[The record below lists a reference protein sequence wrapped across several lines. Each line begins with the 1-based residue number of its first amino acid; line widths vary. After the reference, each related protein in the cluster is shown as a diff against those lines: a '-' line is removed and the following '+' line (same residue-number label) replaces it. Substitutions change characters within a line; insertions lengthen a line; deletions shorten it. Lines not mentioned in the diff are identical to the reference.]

1 MSAGGEGTAAGG
13 DDAMLFLPLSVRL
26 PRFLPSSTTLCLS
39 LPLSAGTLVEPT
51 AALLIFDERVLS
63 SQRLSTLNA
72 LPCSNLSSFWRQ
84 KLDCASPHTIRLSRI
99 TESAPR
105 AAVSRSLAVCLVRR
119 LPIVRSNRSGLLRVT
134 ELQSAQEGW

>member
-26 PRFLPSSTTLCLS
+26 PRFVPSSTSLCLS

-51 AALLIFDERVLS
+51 AAFLIFDERVLS

-84 KLDCASPHTIRLSRI
+84 KLNYPSPHTITSNHGISSARGRRLS
-99 TESAPR
+99 
-105 AAVSRSLAVCLVRR
+105 SLAVCLVRR

>member
-39 LPLSAGTLVEPT
+39 LPLSVGTLVEPT

-63 SQRLSTLNA
+63 SQRLS
-72 LPCSNLSSFWRQ
+72 SKSQRSSLF
-84 KLDCASPHTIRLSRI
+84 KLVFIL
-99 TESAPR
+99 APK
-105 AAVSRSLAVCLVRR
+105 A
-119 LPIVRSNRSGLLRVT
+119 
-134 ELQSAQEGW
+134 